1 MFDIFGLLSVGGA
14 IVMPS
19 ETERYQPEAWHRLL
33 MTQGVTFWNSAPSV
47 IWRPGCRVVS
57 AGGATESSIWSILYD
72 IPETPIL
79 APSVPYGQAMAHQRF
94 YVLDRHLRVL
104 PPCLPG
110 EQYIGGIGVARGY
123 YRNPSLTEEKFI
135 YHPELGERL
144 YRTGDAGRYL
154 PDGNLEFLGR
164 MDFQV
169 KINGYRVELGEVEQ
183 CALAFGAIKSCC
195 AVVLSE
201 AHRQRLALY
210 YVSEAPLD
218 ESALLAFMSG
228 QLPLYMLPAALMRLE
243 ALPHNSSGKLDRGA
257 AVRAGRH
264 DGRFLPAGRHLDQ
277 GHFPVCR
284 HGRIDGRAGAGGAAV
299 AKSHAEKPVGR
310 QGTPPGLAA

>member
-1 MFDIFGLLSVGGA
+1 
-14 IVMPS
+14 
-19 ETERYQPEAWHRLL
+19 Y
-33 MTQGVTFWNSAPSV
+33 
-47 IWRPGCRVVS
+47 
-57 AGGATESSIWSILYD
+57 
-72 IPETPIL
+72 
-79 APSVPYGQAMAHQRF
+79 
-94 YVLDRHLRVL
+94 RHLRVL
-104 PPCLPG
+104 PPFLPG

-135 YHPELGERL
+135 YHPELGGRL

-243 ALPHNSSGKLDRGA
+243 ALPHNSSGKLDR
-257 AVRAGRH
+257 
-264 DGRFLPAGRHLDQ
+264 
-277 GHFPVCR
+277 
-284 HGRIDGRAGAGGAAV
+284 
-299 AKSHAEKPVGR
+299 
-310 QGTPPGLAA
+310 